1 MTTRYERLKREVLN
15 LPNMITIS
23 RVLLIPPVLFL
34 VDRADPFLCVLGMIT
49 FMLVSALDIVDGW
62 LARRQKLVTV
72 FGKFMDPLADKIMV
86 MSLLLY
92 LVADGRVPAWLAV
105 ILLAREFY
113 ISGLRLVAASEGVVM
128 AAGVGGKAKTGFQL
142 IGICF
147 LLVHYTYRMPGFTE
161 TLNFHLVGLILL
173 GISAFLSVLS
183 AVTYTLDFGNA
194 LSAKADTSGK

>member
-15 LPNMITIS
+15 LPNMITIG
-23 RVLLIPPVLFL
+23 RVLMIPPVLLL
-34 VDRADPFLCVLGMIT
+34 VDRADPFLCVLGMIL

-62 LARRQKLVTV
+62 LARRQQLVTV

-105 ILLAREFY
+105 VLIAREFY
-113 ISGLRLVAASEGVVM
+113 ISGLRLVAVNEGVVM
-128 AAGVGGKAKTGFQL
+128 AAGAGGKAKTAFQL

-147 LLVHYTYRMPGFTE
+147 LLVHYTYRMPGFPE
-161 TLNFHLVGLILL
+161 TLDFHLVGLILL
-173 GISAFLSVLS
+173 GASAFMSILS
-183 AVTYTLDFGNA
+183 AVTYTLDFGAA
-194 LSAKADTSGK
+194 LAAKSET